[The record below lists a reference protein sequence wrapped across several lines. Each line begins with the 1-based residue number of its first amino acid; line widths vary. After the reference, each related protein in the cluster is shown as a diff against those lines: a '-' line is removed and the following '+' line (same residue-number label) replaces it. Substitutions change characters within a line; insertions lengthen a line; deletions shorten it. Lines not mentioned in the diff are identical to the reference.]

1 VKLKEASGECVWFDG
16 NFSGTENEF
25 MEKFLDQ
32 PRNKY
37 GRTKREAERLCLVSA
52 TNKQQ
57 TNKQSVLVLR
67 APRFFCEDVL
77 PPEGHSHPSSSVIQT
92 MPQLM
97 AIELLGRRAALTD
110 VITAHVKG
118 LLRVDE
124 LNGRILTLCA
134 PWPWSQE
141 DTPKTVNL

>member
-1 VKLKEASGECVWFDG
+1 MCVCNQKIGRNSCFADSVKAKEASGECVWFDG

-25 MEKFLDQ
+25 MEKYADQ

-52 TNKQQ
+52 TDKQQ

-77 PPEGHSHPSSSVIQT
+77 PPEG
-92 MPQLM
+92 
-97 AIELLGRRAALTD
+97 
-110 VITAHVKG
+110 
-118 LLRVDE
+118 
-124 LNGRILTLCA
+124 
-134 PWPWSQE
+134 
-141 DTPKTVNL
+141 

>member
-1 VKLKEASGECVWFDG
+1 MDNLLSYCGLTDARMSASEKDLSVKEASGVCVWFDG

-25 MEKFLDQ
+25 MEKYVDQ

-77 PPEGHSHPSSSVIQT
+77 PPEG
-92 MPQLM
+92 
-97 AIELLGRRAALTD
+97 
-110 VITAHVKG
+110 
-118 LLRVDE
+118 
-124 LNGRILTLCA
+124 
-134 PWPWSQE
+134 
-141 DTPKTVNL
+141 

>member
-1 VKLKEASGECVWFDG
+1 
-16 NFSGTENEF
+16 
-25 MEKFLDQ
+25 
-32 PRNKY
+32 
-37 GRTKREAERLCLVSA
+37 
-52 TNKQQ
+52 
-57 TNKQSVLVLR
+57 
-67 APRFFCEDVL
+67 
-77 PPEGHSHPSSSVIQT
+77 